1 MFPRSIPADTDPET
15 FEVLVDCWRASSIA
29 DRVAMVDQI
38 TADVELMARLGI
50 RAAHPDMSEVEVRHE
65 LARRRFGAELADEA
79 FQHLLV

>member
-29 DRVAMVDQI
+29 DRVMLVDQV

-50 RAAHPDMSEVEVRHE
+50 EAAHPEMSEVEVRHE

>member
-1 MFPRSIPADTDPET
+1 
-15 FEVLVDCWRASSIA
+15 
-29 DRVAMVDQI
+29 MVDQI

-50 RAAHPDMSEVEVRHE
+50 RAAHPEMSEVEVRHE